1 MNENTQ
7 VHVWVSGIV
16 QGVFFRAH
24 TRQVAQSLHLTG
36 WVRNLHDG
44 RVEIIAQGTK
54 DALERLVEWCQ
65 HGPAMS
71 RVDKTELRWEDIT
84 ETFTEFRIRY

>member
-1 MNENTQ
+1 MNEQKQ

-24 TRQVAQSLHLTG
+24 TRQVAQSLHVSG

-44 RVEIIAQGTK
+44 RVEITAQGTQ
-54 DALERLVEWCQ
+54 DALERFVEWCH
-65 HGPAMS
+65 HGPSMS
-71 RVDKTELRWEDIT
+71 RVDKIDVRWEDVT
-84 ETFTEFRIRY
+84 QTFDDFEIRY

>member
-1 MNENTQ
+1 MNEHKQ
-7 VHVWVSGIV
+7 VHVWVRGIV

-24 TRQVAQSLHLTG
+24 TRQVAQSLHVTG

-54 DALERLVEWCQ
+54 DALERLIEWSH
-65 HGPAMS
+65 HGPSMS
-71 RVDKTELRWEDIT
+71 RVDKIDVHWEDIT
-84 ETFTEFRIRY
+84 QTFNDFEIRY